1 MKTIHLFYV
10 GFYLAIAVMTAFDVI
25 GTSKI
30 LHILMALSLAL
41 TFAKEVEELSE

>member
-1 MKTIHLFYV
+1 MKTIYLFYI

-41 TFAKEVEELSE
+41 TFAKEVKEVAK

>member
-25 GTSKI
+25 GTSKS
-30 LHILMALSLAL
+30 LDILMALSLAL
-41 TFAKEVEELSE
+41 TFAKEVKDQEG